1 MTRPG
6 WRGSVARGSLSWM
19 PLEVPEK
26 RLPGPAWW
34 TLGNRQ
40 VSESGLASFGC
51 RNEQRIR

>member
-19 PLEVPEK
+19 PLEVREK